1 MKFLGIV
8 FLCLSLFLPSL
19 TAHAE
24 ASITFSD
31 SITTMGNPIPSIIFW
46 RNHQV
51 YAEQGTT
58 LTLTLDASGWCNC
71 RIGGGN
77 LFANNVLIG
86 QFSLVSLPTPTNI
99 TFTHQFVFQYLVRQ
113 TGEVLLR
120 IDLYAGYSGFGSFTE
135 TITMNYALTVSGVG
149 NLTSLQEQAAGVQ
162 RVGNDP
168 SLPVVIYV
176 PTPDAHQKGNLYIDI
191 WQLDEHGIGYPAL
204 YISSD
209 ELLALPDFPR
219 ENTLIVRDG
228 FIRVYKLTT
237 GEYQVNVGPLTDG
250 KVHVILFDGI
260 PPTHTYGYTWSPT
273 SD

>member
-1 MKFLGIV
+1 MKFYWIII
-8 FLCLSLFLPSL
+8 LCLIFLLPTL
-19 TAHAE
+19 PVRAE
-24 ASITFSD
+24 ESITFTD
-31 SITTMGNPIPSIIFW
+31 SISTMGNPIPSIIFW
-46 RNHQV
+46 RDYQV

-77 LFANNVLIG
+77 LFANDVLIG

-99 TFTHQFVFQYLVRQ
+99 TFTHQFVFQYLVPP

-120 IDLYAGYSGFGSFTE
+120 IDLYAGYSGFGSPPE
-135 TITMNYALTVSGVG
+135 TITMNYTLTVNGVS
-149 NLTSLQEQAAGVQ
+149 NPTHLLEQAAGVQ
-162 RVGNDP
+162 RVGTDP
-168 SLPVVIYV
+168 SLPVVIYM

-191 WQLDEHGIGYPAL
+191 WQLDGHNVGYPAL

-237 GEYQVNVGPLTDG
+237 GEYQVNIGPLPDG
-250 KVHVILFDGI
+250 KVHVIIFDGI